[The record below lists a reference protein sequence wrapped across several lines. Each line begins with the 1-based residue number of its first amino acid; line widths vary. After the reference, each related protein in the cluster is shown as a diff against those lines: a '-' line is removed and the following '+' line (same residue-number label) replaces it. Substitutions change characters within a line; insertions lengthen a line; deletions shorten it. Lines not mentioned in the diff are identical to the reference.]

1 MNFISG
7 IIFGIIIS
15 TIGLTTVAKWV
26 DKTVVSFKQ
35 EVVKQQV
42 KGD

>member
-1 MNFISG
+1 MG
-7 IIFGIIIS
+7 IIFGIIVS

-26 DKTVVSFKQ
+26 DNTVSSFKH
-35 EVVKQQV
+35 EVVKKEL

>member
-1 MNFISG
+1 MNFVMG

-26 DKTVVSFKQ
+26 DKTVNSFKH
-35 EVVKQQV
+35 EVVREQV
-42 KGD
+42 RSD

>member
-1 MNFISG
+1 VNFITG

-26 DKTVVSFKQ
+26 DKSVTSFRH

-42 KGD
+42 NGE

>member
-1 MNFISG
+1 MNFVMG

-26 DKTVVSFKQ
+26 DKTVISFKH

-42 KGD
+42 KSD